1 MKPTFSVL
9 IPAYK
14 SEKIIGETIK
24 SILNQ
29 TFTDF
34 ELIIIDDD
42 SPDKTENV
50 IKKFK
55 DRRIRFFKNKKN
67 LGYSGNLEACRQKA
81 IGKYLFF
88 MGNDDILD
96 KTALE
101 RTAAAFK
108 IDPDVGV
115 VTRPYY
121 WFERDDVNRAVRV
134 VKPLDSTSDRL
145 ISINDNQQVF
155 QKVFESVGQLS
166 GLAYRRDWF
175 DIPVHRDIFPAHIYP
190 FLSIFKKHKAVF
202 LKDYLLAVRIISSQT
217 RSLASIYEPSPT
229 FSWVRMF
236 RTVLKGKKYNQP
248 RRWGI
253 DHIGKNYAGLIQ
265 IKNYA
270 RFPLFYREIGMLIKY
285 RPQNLANPKFW
296 FYVIGLTLIPRS
308 VLIPL
313 VDFYKNRVL
322 SKELVGV
329 GLKTSLNHNNK

>member
-14 SEKIIGETIK
+14 SEKIIADTIN

-29 TFTDF
+29 TFADF
-34 ELIIIDDD
+34 ELIIIDDN
-42 SPDKTENV
+42 SPDKTEVV
-50 IKKFK
+50 IKNFK
-55 DRRIRFFKNKKN
+55 DPRIRFFKNKKN

-81 IGKYLFF
+81 VGKYLFF

-101 RTAAAFK
+101 RTATAFK
-108 IDPDVGV
+108 MDPDVGV

-121 WFERDDVNRAVRV
+121 WFENDDVNRAVRV
-134 VKPLDSTSDRL
+134 VLPLDPKSDRL
-145 ISINDNQQVF
+145 ISIFDSQQVF

-175 DIPVHRDIFPAHIYP
+175 DIPVHQDIFPAHIYP

-202 LKDYLLAVRIISSQT
+202 LKDYLLAVRILSSQT
-217 RSLASIYEPSPT
+217 RSLSSIYALSPT

-236 RTVLKGKKYNQP
+236 ETVLKGKEYEQP
-248 RRWGI
+248 RKWGI
-253 DHIGKNYAGLIQ
+253 DHIGNNYAGLIQ

-270 RFPLFYREIGMLIKY
+270 RFPSFFKEVGMLIKY
-285 RPQNLANPKFW
+285 RPKNLANPRFW
-296 FYVIGLTLIPRS
+296 FYLIGLTLIPRI

-313 VDFYKNRVL
+313 VDSYKNRVL
-322 SKELVGV
+322 SKELANI
-329 GLKTSLNHNNK
+329 GLCTSLKLKN